1 MLIRNPRDDDWQ
13 ACLEL
18 DRSYE
23 TEMAW
28 QMDEHQTGGEWQVAF
43 REIRLPRSLRI
54 QPATLDQ
61 NQIKSWQ
68 GRDKFWVAV
77 EHREVIGYI
86 SLDIDPGRDQAQV
99 MEIAVATEYRRQGI
113 GTHLL
118 QRSIEWCGR
127 QHISQLVLVC
137 PLKAHPGINFALKHR
152 FAFCGFQDAYWP
164 GQEVALFFRQR
175 IR

>member
-18 DRSYE
+18 DQSYE

-28 QMDEHQTGGEWQVAF
+28 QMDEHQAGGEWQVAF
-43 REIRLPRSLRI
+43 REIHLPRKLQI

-68 GRDKFWVAV
+68 NRDKFWVAV
-77 EHREVIGYI
+77 EHRQVIGYI
-86 SLDIDPGRDQAQV
+86 GLDIDPGRDQAQV
-99 MEIAVATEYRRQGI
+99 TDIAVAPDFRRRGI

-118 QRSIEWCGR
+118 QRAIEWCVR
-127 QHISQLVLVC
+127 QHITQLVLVC
-137 PLKAHPGINFALKHR
+137 PLKAHPGISFALKHR